1 MLFHSIFQKITPSC
15 NLPKKIGFW
24 SVLIILV
31 WNVNVL
37 AQNRDELEAEKAR
50 LQKEIEETQQLLR
63 KTQKEKKMSVSAVA
77 ALQSKIERRQLLIQN
92 INSEISDYN
101 FNIEYKKKSIDSL
114 NREFKSL
121 KENYAK
127 LVFQAYKTRGK
138 QNSMIFLLSAGS
150 FNEAFKRYKYLK
162 SIAAYRQDQAE
173 FIVRYKNFLRGKISE
188 LELVRRQREKV
199 LLEEKAEKETLE
211 AEKTEKDRAV
221 ADLKQQEKGLKQD
234 LDAKKRA
241 RERLNA
247 EIQNAIRR
255 EIDAARKREKEN
267 RGKGS
272 SKTNVVVDE
281 DRGNKSNSN
290 NDVLSSTP
298 ESMALSN
305 SFAQNRGAL
314 PWPVESGVITG
325 FFGERPHPTIRG
337 VKVKNNGI
345 DIKTYPNSSVRAVF
359 EGTVISIVNNP
370 VFKNAVIIRHGS
382 YFTVYSNLESVS
394 VSVGEKVDTK
404 QTIGRVYYNDKDDR
418 TEVHFEVWQGS
429 DKMNPSYWIK
439 R

>member
-1 MLFHSIFQKITPSC
+1 MFHHTLKRYKPLF
-15 NLPKKIGFW
+15 
-24 SVLIILV
+24 SVLFIVLLFSCFYQNI
-31 WNVNVL
+31 L

-50 LQKEIEETQQLLR
+50 LQREIEETQELLR
-63 KTQKEKKMSVSAVA
+63 KTQKAKKMSVSAVS
-77 ALQSKIERRQLLIQN
+77 ALQNKIEKRQSLILN
-92 INSEISDYN
+92 INSEINNYN
-101 FNIEYKKKSIDSL
+101 FNIEHKKKSIDSL

-121 KENYAK
+121 KKNYAK

-138 QNSMIFLLSAGS
+138 QNALVFMLSSGS

-173 FIVRYKNFLRGKISE
+173 YIVQYKNYLRGKINE
-188 LELVRRQREKV
+188 MELVKQNREKV
-199 LLEEKAEKETLE
+199 LIEEKAEKEILE
-211 AEKTEKDRAV
+211 TEKTEKNKAV

-255 EIDAARKREKEN
+255 EIDSARKRDRDNKN
-267 RGKGS
+267 KNN
-272 SKTNVVVDE
+272 SKTNVIVEE
-281 DRGNKSNSN
+281 DRTHRTSTN
-290 NDVLSSTP
+290 NELLSSTP

-305 SFAQNRGAL
+305 SFAQNRGSL

-325 FFGERPHPTIRG
+325 YFGERPHPTISG

-345 DIKTYPNSSVRAVF
+345 DIKTYPNSSVRTVF

-370 VFKNAVIIRHGS
+370 VFKNAVIIRHGQ

-394 VSVGEKVDTK
+394 VTVGEKVNTK
-404 QTIGRVYYNDKDDR
+404 QTIGQVYYNDKDDK

-429 DKMNPSYWIK
+429 DKMNPSYWI
-439 R
+439 RR